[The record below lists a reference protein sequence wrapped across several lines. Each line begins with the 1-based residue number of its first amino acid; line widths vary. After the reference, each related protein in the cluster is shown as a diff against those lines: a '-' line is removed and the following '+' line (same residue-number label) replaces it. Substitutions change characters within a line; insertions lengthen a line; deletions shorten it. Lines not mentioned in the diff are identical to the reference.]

1 MQEQMVSDIGRF
13 AIVPEWLIFAGVSPQ
28 AIRVF
33 ALLACRY
40 ADRSGVAFP
49 SRRRLAGDL
58 GISTDS
64 IDRAIKELEA
74 AGALSI
80 EKRTAENG
88 KPDTN
93 IYRLRFSMPDSRIDA
108 AKDGRK
114 SAAKDGRKSAAQ
126 TKPTSTQTQIN
137 TPLYTPPSRGRRGA
151 SRQRTGRRRSQVEY
165 SEDFERFWSVYPRK
179 VEKRRAFKC
188 WQTRLREGYTAD
200 ELIRAAEAYAEEC
213 RRKGRTKDYIK
224 HASTFL
230 GPNKPFEDYLAGDNP
245 DAGMGGGLIDWI
257 PEVPFEG
264 EGIGA

>member
-1 MQEQMVSDIGRF
+1 
-13 AIVPEWLIFAGVSPQ
+13 
-28 AIRVF
+28 
-33 ALLACRY
+33 
-40 ADRSGVAFP
+40 
-49 SRRRLAGDL
+49 
-58 GISTDS
+58 
-64 IDRAIKELEA
+64 LEA

-137 TPLYTPPSRGRRGA
+137 TPPLHPPQQGGGEEPPG
-151 SRQRTGRRRSQVEY
+151 QRTGRRRSQVEY

-188 WQTRLREGYTAD
+188 WQTRLREGY
-200 ELIRAAEAYAEEC
+200 
-213 RRKGRTKDYIK
+213 
-224 HASTFL
+224 
-230 GPNKPFEDYLAGDNP
+230 
-245 DAGMGGGLIDWI
+245 
-257 PEVPFEG
+257 
-264 EGIGA
+264 